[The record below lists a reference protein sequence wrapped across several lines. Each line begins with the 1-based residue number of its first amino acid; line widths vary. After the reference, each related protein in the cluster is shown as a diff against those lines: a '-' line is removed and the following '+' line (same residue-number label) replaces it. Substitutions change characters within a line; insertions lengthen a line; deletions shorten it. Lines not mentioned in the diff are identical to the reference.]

1 MDLEALYDIYKQHSI
16 ICTDTR
22 SIQKDC
28 IFFAL
33 PGANFDGNRFAYEAL
48 EKGAAYAVVSDPSL
62 ENPNLILVEDTLDT
76 LQALANH
83 HRRQFN
89 IPVMAITG
97 SNGKTTTKEL
107 ITNVLSLKYRTHS
120 TVGNLN
126 NHIGVPVTLLRM
138 HPETEIAVIEMGA
151 NHIGEIHDLCEIAL
165 PTHGLITNIGKAHLE
180 GFGSVE
186 GVRKAK
192 GELFDFLKEHNG
204 YAFVNADDPV
214 LLEMGKYLIQK
225 TSYGFNKSEAPAV
238 LFNYSNAPENDGF
251 IVGDEL
257 NDIVIHSKM
266 LGHYNASNILAAY
279 TVGMHFHV
287 DRKSMA
293 VSLSSYVPASNRS
306 EIISHSGCTVIK
318 DAYNANPSS
327 MELALRAFAERYKDG
342 WAVLGSMKELGD
354 ESDNAHKH
362 IINILLSLGL
372 SRIYLIGEEF
382 ISALSKVDTSGHPFI
397 VTADT
402 IESLKGKWD
411 WAQCK
416 GNAILIKGSRSMQLE
431 RLLEN

>member
-1 MDLEALYDIYKQHSI
+1 MDLEALYDIYKHHSF

-33 PGANFDGNRFAYEAL
+33 PGANFDGNQFAYEAL
-48 EKGAAYAVVSDPSL
+48 EKGAAYAVVSDSSL
-62 ENPNLILVEDTLDT
+62 KNPNLILVEDTLDT
-76 LQALANH
+76 LQSLASY

-89 IPVMAITG
+89 IPLIAITG

-107 ITNVLSLKYRTHS
+107 ITTVLSLKYKTHA

-138 HPETEIAVIEMGA
+138 PPETEIAVIEMGA

-180 GFGSVE
+180 GFGSME

-192 GELFDFLKEHNG
+192 GELYDFLKTHNG
-204 YAFVNADDPV
+204 YAFVNADDPA
-214 LLEMGKYLIQK
+214 LLEMGKYIIQK

-257 NDIVIHSKM
+257 NDIIIHSKM
-266 LGHYNASNILAAY
+266 LGRYNASNILAAY

-287 DRKSMA
+287 DRKLMA
-293 VSLSSYVPASNRS
+293 ESLATYTPASNRS
-306 EIISHSGCTVIK
+306 EIISHSGCTIIK

-327 MELALRAFAERYKDG
+327 MELALRAFAERYLDG
-342 WAVLGSMKELGD
+342 WVVLGSMKELGT
-354 ESDNAHKH
+354 ESENAHKH
-362 IINILLSLGL
+362 IINVLLSLGF
-372 SRIYLIGEEF
+372 SRIYLIGQEF
-382 ISALSKVDTSGHPFI
+382 ISALAKVDTSDQQFI
-397 VTADT
+397 VTADS
-402 IESLKGKWD
+402 IDDLKNKWD
-411 WAQCK
+411 WDQCN
-416 GNAILIKGSRSMQLE
+416 GTAILLKGSRSMHLE